1 MRCLKL
7 VIEYDGTHYHGWQ
20 RQPAYRTI
28 QQTLEEALQK
38 IIQIKTPIVGASRT
52 DRGVHAMGQLAH
64 CQIESLISDQK
75 LLKGLNTILPADIK
89 IKNLKTVDKTFHAQ
103 KHACSK
109 TYIYQIL
116 NRPSP
121 SPLLR
126 HYSWWLRNPLN
137 ISKMKRAAKLL
148 VGEHDF
154 KSFQN
159 TGTKLTST
167 TRTLFKS
174 TVQKKY
180 PYIIYEVRGTG
191 FLKQMVRNIVGALV
205 AVGKENLSVE
215 EFKELLVSKN
225 RSLCPPPAPP
235 QGLFLKKVFH

>member
-1 MRCLKL
+1 MRRLKL
-7 VIEYDGTHYHGWQ
+7 IIEYDGTQYHGWQ

-28 QQTLEEALQK
+28 QQTLEEALEK
-38 IIQIKTPIVGASRT
+38 ITQIKAPIVGASRT
-52 DRGVHAMGQLAH
+52 DRGVHAIGQVAH

-75 LLKGLNTILPADIK
+75 LFKGLNTILPADIK
-89 IKNLKTVDKTFHAQ
+89 IKKLKTVDKMFHAQ
-103 KHACSK
+103 KQAHSK
-109 TYIYQIL
+109 IYVYHIF
-116 NRPSP
+116 NHPSP

-137 ISKMKRAAKLL
+137 ISKMKKAAKLL

-154 KSFQN
+154 KAFQN
-159 TGTKLTST
+159 TGTKLSST

-174 TVQKKY
+174 TVRKKS
-180 PYIIYEVRGTG
+180 PTILYEVKGSG

-205 AVGKENLSVE
+205 AVGKEDLTVE
-215 EFKELLVSKN
+215 EFKDRFLSKD
-225 RSLCPPPAPP
+225 RKRCPAPAPP